1 MNFSIEAGTICSY
14 GKMLAAEEKSAG
26 TIEKYL
32 RDVRAFASWLGGRA
46 LNKEETAGWKQ
57 HLLAQGYTPV
67 TVNSMLS
74 ALNRFFHFIGRDE
87 CRVRF
92 LRIQRRVFRDPTRD
106 LGRDDYERLLQAAET
121 SGNIRLKLL
130 METICATGIR
140 VSELRH
146 ITVEAISI
154 GRAQIALKGKIRT
167 ILLPGKLCRKLK
179 KYAQKQNIPSGEI
192 FLTNKGN
199 SLSRIQV
206 WREMKR
212 LCNRAGVLP
221 SRVFP
226 HNLRH
231 LFAVTFYK
239 ASKDIV
245 KLADVLGHSN
255 IETTRIYLISTG
267 EEHIR
272 QLEQLRLIS

>member
-14 GKMLAAEEKSAG
+14 GKMLAAEERSAG

-140 VSELRH
+140 VSDCGSNQHRTGANCFERKNPYDPAPG
-146 ITVEAISI
+146 EALSETE
-154 GRAQIALKGKIRT
+154 KICSKTKHSFWRD
-167 ILLPGKLCRKLK
+167 
-179 KYAQKQNIPSGEI
+179 
-192 FLTNKGN
+192 
-199 SLSRIQV
+199 LSYQ
-206 WREMKR
+206 
-212 LCNRAGVLP
+212 
-221 SRVFP
+221 
-226 HNLRH
+226 
-231 LFAVTFYK
+231 
-239 ASKDIV
+239 
-245 KLADVLGHSN
+245 
-255 IETTRIYLISTG
+255 
-267 EEHIR
+267 
-272 QLEQLRLIS
+272 

>member
-1 MNFSIEAGTICSY
+1 MAW
-14 GKMLAAEEKSAG
+14 
-26 TIEKYL
+26 
-32 RDVRAFASWLGGRA
+32 RRA

-146 ITVEAISI
+146 ITVEATSI
-154 GRAQIALKGKIRT
+154 GRGANCFERKNPYDPAPGEALPETEKICSKTKHSFWRD
-167 ILLPGKLCRKLK
+167 
-179 KYAQKQNIPSGEI
+179 
-192 FLTNKGN
+192 
-199 SLSRIQV
+199 LSYQ
-206 WREMKR
+206 
-212 LCNRAGVLP
+212 
-221 SRVFP
+221 
-226 HNLRH
+226 
-231 LFAVTFYK
+231 
-239 ASKDIV
+239 
-245 KLADVLGHSN
+245 
-255 IETTRIYLISTG
+255 
-267 EEHIR
+267 
-272 QLEQLRLIS
+272 